1 MFSEP
6 SFWSS
11 LGALSFTSLRL
22 LASLTL
28 ALAFWLGAGAAR
40 AQANYDGVKLG
51 GRTAIMGGAAVARGS
66 DGATA
71 FVNPARITLIPGESF
86 SFSTFALE
94 AGGRKIGDQL
104 DPDGTLGVPTEVP
117 STLNARI
124 LPNTFCLF
132 LDGPPKDHYSGRSRH
147 KYGVCGADT
156 ESEELLVTQ
165 NGQGQNLGTIAA
177 VSEQTR
183 MKWARSSLAA
193 AWGFEIERGL
203 SIGVTARIENSRLE
217 DTTMVTAM
225 SGNATASS
233 SETLN
238 RAIQASSWDSFVV
251 VGLSYQVV
259 PFMTLG
265 ASLSTPSQ
273 HILGF
278 YSASETFIP
287 GGSTSTLVQDDGDFR
302 YNLPT
307 NLRLGLA
314 FTWPRLSFEVNGS
327 FYGGAS
333 DLASAVFDRSSLLS
347 TDAGA
352 ARRDARAAINEIGK
366 PVTNVLAGAELFV
379 DSDFS
384 VLFGVQTDFTGL
396 VSRTDARAANTLFR
410 QAKDAVHFSVGA
422 ATYGSAGSLLL
433 GLRAFVASGDVLL
446 GNPSS
451 GRPELKALPQ
461 SEWGLS
467 LVVSGQISFESVRDT
482 AARAAAPL
490 QNIPKALEKEP
501 SGDEQTGG
509 KSGGE
514 EDDASDADEGSEP

>member
-1 MFSEP
+1 MFSGRG
-6 SFWSS
+6 FWSS
-11 LGALSFTSLRL
+11 LGALSFTSPRL
-22 LASLTL
+22 LASLAL
-28 ALAFWLGAGAAR
+28 ALFAVLGAPAAR

-104 DPDGTLGVPTEVP
+104 DPDGTLGVPTETP
-117 STLNARI
+117 ATLSARI

-156 ESEELLVTQ
+156 ESEELLITQ

-183 MKWARSSLAA
+183 MKWARSSLAL
-193 AWGFEIERGL
+193 AWGFELERGL

-225 SGNATASS
+225 SGNATTST

-251 VGLSYQVV
+251 VGLSYQVA

-278 YSASETFIP
+278 YSASEAFIP
-287 GGSTSTLVQDDGDFR
+287 SGAGSSLVQDDGDFR
-302 YNLPT
+302 YNLPS

-314 FTWPRLSFEVNGS
+314 FAWPRLSFEINGS
-327 FYGGAS
+327 FYTGTS
-333 DLASAVFDRSSLLS
+333 NLASAAFDRSALMS
-347 TDAGA
+347 TDMGA
-352 ARRDARAAINEIGK
+352 TRHDSRAAVNEIGK

-396 VSRTDARAANTLFR
+396 VSRTDSPAANTLFR

-422 ATYGSAGSLLL
+422 ATYGAAGSLLL
-433 GLRAFVASGDVLL
+433 GLRAFVASGDVLI

-451 GRPELKALPQ
+451 GNPEFKALPQ

-467 LVVSGQISFESVRDT
+467 LVVSGQISFEAVRDT

-490 QNIPKALEKEP
+490 QNIPKALEKEE
-501 SGDEQTGG
+501 GE
-509 KSGGE
+509 GGE
-514 EDDASDADEGSEP
+514 ANKKARASEEEKPK